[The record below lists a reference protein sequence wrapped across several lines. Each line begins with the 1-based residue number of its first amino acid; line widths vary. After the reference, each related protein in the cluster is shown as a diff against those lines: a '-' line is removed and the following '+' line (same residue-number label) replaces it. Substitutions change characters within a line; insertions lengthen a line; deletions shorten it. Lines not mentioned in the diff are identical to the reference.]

1 MNGPQNKSTEKYM
14 EQPSHPDEP
23 IGPQETTNSQLREMY
38 GRVAYT
44 HKAHEKMADGYVNRY
59 RVVKTLEIALSATA
73 TGSLLIAVFGDSR
86 VSTVIGATLSTILLG
101 FTLYFKEASLGEQA
115 QKHTVVASKLWG
127 VRERLLS
134 LLIDLHEGMTIDAV
148 KAERDNINRE
158 LEDLYK
164 NAPRTSSRAYAAAQQ
179 ALKSDDELYFS
190 DDELDRLLPK
200 GLRGVQRH
208 SHL

>member
-1 MNGPQNKSTEKYM
+1 M